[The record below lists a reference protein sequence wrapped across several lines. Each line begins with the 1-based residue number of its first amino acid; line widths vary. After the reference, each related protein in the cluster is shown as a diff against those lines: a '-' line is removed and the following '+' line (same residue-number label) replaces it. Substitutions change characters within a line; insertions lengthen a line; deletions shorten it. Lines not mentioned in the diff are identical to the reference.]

1 MAIYLFIHFYAILYL
16 QWYKTSDPSVILS
29 NQTTY
34 SVQAATVATSG
45 VYVCR
50 PRNRQGFGSEGRVT
64 VIVSPLPTTTAALD
78 TTEPLTTTMATKEVS
93 LYDKLLYT
101 SIY

>member
-1 MAIYLFIHFYAILYL
+1 M
-16 QWYKTSDPSVILS
+16 
-29 NQTTY
+29 
-34 SVQAATVATSG
+34 QAATVATSG

-78 TTEPLTTTMATKEVS
+78 TTTEPLIMTTTMAATMAAQNESATTEEVWNN
-93 LYDKLLYT
+93 YVN
-101 SIY
+101 